1 MLSQILVAFT
11 IEFDNEFEHRMP
23 HRTTDHGGTAGPWL
37 VSLAMYSNCMQF
49 VGEDGVHASELENLA
64 RTKTNLNGMKR
75 WGYIVVGLDGIIRA
89 TAKGKM
95 ARDQWRP
102 LFDEIEK
109 RWQKRF
115 GSDAIARLRD
125 SLRAVTGRLD
135 IELPDCLPILG
146 YGLYSK
152 NLSDHSGSDRSRR
165 SRLQK
170 TAGCM
175 RARKDRREDLPL
187 SALLSRVLL
196 AFAIEFERESDL
208 SLAIAANLL
217 RVLNEKGMPVRD
229 LPLVTGVS
237 KESLSMAMGV
247 LEKKHIVIVESH
259 NRAKIVRLTRK
270 GQELQ
275 DASGALI
282 GAIERRWQSRFG
294 TDNLRESL
302 ERLVN
307 DAELRAGLEPY
318 PDNWRASV
326 RKPETLPHYPMVLH
340 RGGFPDGS

>member
-1 MLSQILVAFT
+1 MYLPALLSQILVAFT

-49 VGEDGVHASELENLA
+49 VGEDGVHAGELEKLA

-75 WGYIVVGLDGIIRA
+75 WGYIVVGPDGIIRA
-89 TAKGKM
+89 TPNGKM
-95 ARDQWRP
+95 ARDIWRP

-115 GSDAIARLRD
+115 GNDAIARLRE
-125 SLRAVTGRLD
+125 SLRALTGRID

-146 YGLYSK
+146 HGLFSK
-152 NLSDHSGSDRSRR
+152 VEE
-165 SRLQK
+165 
-170 TAGCM
+170 
-175 RARKDRREDLPL
+175 RAREDRREGLPL
-187 SALLSRVLL
+187 PTLLSRVLL
-196 AFAIEFERESDL
+196 AFAVEFERESEL
-208 SLAIAANLL
+208 SLAIALNLL
-217 RVLNEKGMPVRD
+217 RVLDEKGISVRE
-229 LPLVTGVS
+229 LALLTGVS

-247 LEKKHIVIVESH
+247 LEKKHIAVVESR
-259 NRAKIVRLTRK
+259 NRTKIARLTRK
-270 GQELQ
+270 GREIQE
-275 DASGALI
+275 ASRALI

-294 TDNLRESL
+294 TDDLRESL
-302 ERLVN
+302 ERIVG
-307 DAELRAGLEPY
+307 DPALRSGLEPY

-326 RKPETLPHYPMVLH
+326 RRPETLPHYPLVLH